1 MKIIVCTRDLDFGVG
16 SCIKSSLKEYDK
28 DITIKKVLVIG
39 PKKLKGYTNKIHFKI
54 LPTKGKYFIT
64 KEPFFAF
71 QCNKKIKNII
81 KKESFNQIELHF
93 PIYAEDFGVK
103 LISKFHGLHK
113 SIIKSHPKTFQ
124 FLIAS
129 FFHKIYSYFD
139 YKTIKYSNKVYFVS
153 KRTLE
158 EAKKFYPEF
167 KHKLYHKPNE
177 IDKSK
182 FFKLNKKEKP
192 KIKKELGLADGRK
205 NILYIGRLDPL
216 KGILDLIAV
225 IKDINNSSLRL
236 IIIGGGPLKNKIQK
250 YSFVKYLERIPNEE
264 LYKYYNVADLFVLP
278 SYYEN
283 CPMTILE
290 AKACDCKIL
299 ASNVGDNEFVL
310 KKNQIFEKGD
320 KIELEEKI
328 RRILK

>member
-16 SCIKSSLKEYDK
+16 SQIENELKKYDLDK
-28 DITIKKVLVIG
+28 KIKKVTVIG
-39 PKKLKGYTNKIHFKI
+39 PKKLKEYSKKIRFEI
-54 LPTKGKYFIT
+54 INNRGTFFVT

-103 LISKFHGLHK
+103 LISKFHGLHN
-113 SIIKSHPKTFQ
+113 SITKSHPKTFQ

-167 KHKLYHKPNE
+167 KHKFYHKPNE

-182 FFKLNKKEKP
+182 FFKLNKKE
-192 KIKKELGLADGRK
+192 IKKLKKKLGFGDNKK
-205 NILYIGRLDPL
+205 NILYVGRLDPL
-216 KGILDLIAV
+216 KGILDLIKA
-225 IKDINNSSLRL
+225 IKKINSPKIRL
-236 IIIGGGPLKNKIQK
+236 IVIGEGSLKKQIK
-250 YSFVKYLERIPNEE
+250 KGHFVKYLGKIPNDE
-264 LYKYYNVADLFVLP
+264 LYKYYNIADLFVLP

-290 AKACDCKIL
+290 AKACGCKIL
-299 ASNVGDNEFVL
+299 ASNVGDNKFVL
-310 KKNQIFEKGD
+310 KKDQIFEKGN
-320 KIELEEKI
+320 KIELKKKLKE
-328 RRILK
+328 ILK